1 MVVNHKASVN
11 APAMPLAR
19 HPWFDAD
26 KGWIGPAEFETRD
39 FFLAYADATFRGDD
53 WLLAL
58 VILKDFL
65 KFPCAG
71 EAYGGRPVGPTGLP
85 QEQVAEIRSAVLGV

>member
-1 MVVNHKASVN
+1 MNDNHKASVN
-11 APAMPLAR
+11 APALPQ
-19 HPWFDAD
+19 
-26 KGWIGPAEFETRD
+26 ETRD

-58 VILKDFL
+58 VILKDVL

-71 EAYGGRPVGPTGLP
+71 VAGGGRPVGPAGLP
-85 QEQVAEIRSAVLGV
+85 QGKIAEIRSAVLGL